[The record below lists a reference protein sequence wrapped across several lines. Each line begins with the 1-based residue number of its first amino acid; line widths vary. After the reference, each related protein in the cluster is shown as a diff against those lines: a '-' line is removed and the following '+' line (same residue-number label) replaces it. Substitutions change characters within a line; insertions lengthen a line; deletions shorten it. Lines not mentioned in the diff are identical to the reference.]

1 LLSTSMDKQMGV
13 WTVKLLLIAVLKA
26 LMCSLYIVPGVS
38 GAQGSIF
45 VDCGSNASYVDKV
58 TNISW
63 VTDAHYITAGENRYV
78 PSAQTNYPNFSE
90 FTTVRYFPDSTA
102 KNCYSFPAITNQT
115 YLIRGTFF
123 YGFYDNATT
132 TPSFQMGID
141 GTIVANVTFN
151 DAATFVYYEFSYESQ
166 LNTSK
171 TFLCLLQ
178 DSSNSVPFI
187 SAISF
192 SPLPNDFFYLA
203 SPSHLYEGHYVQTK
217 YRLNFG
223 GNRFVR
229 YVNQIVFIPSSNNIA
244 TLPFLY

>member
-1 LLSTSMDKQMGV
+1 MDKQMGV
-13 WTVKLLLIAVLKA
+13 WTLKLLLIAVLKA
-26 LMCSLYIVPGVS
+26 LVCSLYIVPGVS
-38 GAQGSIF
+38 GTQGSIF
-45 VDCGSNASYVDKV
+45 VDCGSNASYVDKL
-58 TNISW
+58 TNVSW
-63 VTDAHYITAGENRYV
+63 VPDADYITAGENRYV

-102 KNCYSFPAITNQT
+102 KNC

-151 DAATFVYYEFSYESQ
+151 DAATFVYYEFSYVSQ
-166 LNTSK
+166 LNTNQ
-171 TFLCLLQ
+171 TFLCLLR

-192 SPLPNDFFYLA
+192 SPLPNDFFYGA
-203 SPSHLYEGHYVQTK
+203 SSPSQLYEGHYVQTK

-223 GNRFVR
+223 GNRFVS
-229 YVNQIVFIPSSNNIA
+229 YANQIMFIPSSNNIA
-244 TLPFLY
+244 TLPFLN

>member
-102 KNCYSFPAITNQT
+102 KNCYSFPATINQT
-115 YLIRGTFF
+115 YQIRGTFF

>member
-1 LLSTSMDKQMGV
+1 M
-13 WTVKLLLIAVLKA
+13 
-26 LMCSLYIVPGVS
+26 
-38 GAQGSIF
+38 
-45 VDCGSNASYVDKV
+45 
-58 TNISW
+58 
-63 VTDAHYITAGENRYV
+63 
-78 PSAQTNYPNFSE
+78 
-90 FTTVRYFPDSTA
+90 RYFPDSTA

-115 YLIRGTFF
+115 YQIRGTFF

-141 GTIVANVTFN
+141 GTIVADVTFS
-151 DAATFVYYEFSYESQ
+151 DAATFVYYEFSYVSQ
-166 LNTSK
+166 LNTNQ

-192 SPLPNDFFYLA
+192 SPLPNDSFYITP
-203 SPSHLYEGHYVQTK
+203 PSQLYVQTK

-229 YVNQIVFIPSSNNIA
+229 YANQIMFIPSSNNIA

>member
-1 LLSTSMDKQMGV
+1 MSKFGQFTSQDVVDLEILFNKS
-13 WTVKLLLIAVLKA
+13 WLHFFSCWHA
-26 LMCSLYIVPGVS
+26 
-38 GAQGSIF
+38 GSIF

-63 VTDAHYITAGENRYV
+63 VPDAQYITAGENRYV
-78 PSAQTNYPNFSE
+78 ASAQSIYPNFSE
-90 FTTVRYFPDSTA
+90 FTTIRYFPDSTA

-115 YLIRGTFF
+115 YQIRGTFF
-123 YGFYDNATT
+123 YGFYDNAMT

-151 DAATFVYYEFSYESQ
+151 DAVTFVYHEFTYVSQ
-166 LNTSK
+166 PNSNK
-171 TFLCLLQ
+171 TFLCLLR

-192 SPLPNDFFYLA
+192 SPMPNDFFYGP
-203 SPSHLYEGHYVQTK
+203 SPVQLYEGHYVQTK

-229 YVNQIVFIPSSNNIA
+229 YANQIMFIPSSNNIA